1 MIGFAEKLRPLGPP
15 GMGHWTVDAA
25 QHDQGRLL
33 RLGSESVAELLF
45 SGGVKF
51 QIDHDDIGLVLPNQ
65 GECLLTVARLQGRHP
80 ATRKRRAEHFS

>member
-15 GMGHWTVDAA
+15 GMGHWTVDTA
-25 QHDQGRLL
+25 QHDQGRFL
-33 RLGSESVAELLF
+33 RLGSKTVAELLF

-65 GECLLTVARLQGRHP
+65 RECLVTVAGFQGRHP
-80 ATRKRRAEHFS
+80 ATCKCRAEHVS

>member
-1 MIGFAEKLRPLGPP
+1 MCEGDRVQLTDPKGRRY
-15 GMGHWTVDAA
+15 TVVLQA
-25 QHDQGRLL
+25 
-33 RLGSESVAELLF
+33 
-45 SGGVKF
+45 GGAYHTHRG